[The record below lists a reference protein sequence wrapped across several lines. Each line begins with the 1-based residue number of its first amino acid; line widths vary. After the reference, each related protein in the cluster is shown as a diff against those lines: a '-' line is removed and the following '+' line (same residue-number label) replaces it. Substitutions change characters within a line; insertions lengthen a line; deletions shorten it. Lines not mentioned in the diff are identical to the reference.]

1 MKVGER
7 TIRVQAIHKIQSNN
21 TKETKSINLAKAWS
35 EHTVKSSKPSPL
47 PCIAH

>member
-1 MKVGER
+1 MKAGEG
-7 TIRVQAIHKIQSNN
+7 TIRVQAIHKTQSNA
-21 TKETKSINLAKAWS
+21 KETKSINPAKAWS